1 MRKIY
6 IAILVCLT
14 MLASTGCKEKYVS
27 PLEAPDMTLAA
38 ADAAYNLDFDQLNN
52 DVLDTLQEKE
62 IYGFV
67 KEMEITGD
75 NEVMEINYNVEIE
88 ENVSDDAVELLLTDA
103 VRAIVDAANTQDFRI
118 ESYSDENFG
127 NLSDI
132 YNINLLVKCGDE
144 TVKEYKIEKGESIP
158 FDPTLTLENVIG

>member
-1 MRKIY
+1 MRKI
-6 IAILVCLT
+6 ITAILIALT
-14 MLASTGCKEKYVS
+14 VFSATGCKEKYVS
-27 PLEAPDMTLAA
+27 PLEKPDMTLAA

-67 KEMEITGD
+67 KEMEVNGD
-75 NEVMEINYNVEIE
+75 NGSMVINYNVEIE
-88 ENVSDDAVELLLTDA
+88 ENVSDEAVEILLTDA

-118 ESYSDENFG
+118 EVYTNESFG

-132 YNINLLVKCGDE
+132 YSLNLNVKCGEE
-144 TVKEYKIEKGESIP
+144 TIKEYNIAKGDSIP
-158 FDPTLTLENVIG
+158 FDPSLTIESIIG

>member
-1 MRKIY
+1 MRRIY
-6 IAILVCLT
+6 TIILICLII
-14 MLASTGCKEKYVS
+14 LATTGCKEKYVS
-27 PLEAPDMTLAA
+27 PLEKPDMTKAA
-38 ADAAYNLDFDQLNN
+38 ADAAYDLDFDQLNN
-52 DVLDTLQEKE
+52 DVLDTLQDKN

-67 KEMEITGD
+67 KEMEVTGD
-75 NEVMEINYNVEIE
+75 NSGMEINYKVDIE

-103 VRAIVDAANTQDFRI
+103 ARAIVDAANTQDFRI